1 MIRKKIGKFFLTPV
15 FCVNAN
21 VAERIQAV
29 GGNGIVLQNIDFFF
43 RGILKLVRI
52 DFCIGGVAFCVC
64 RKIKDITQGMLIFFA
79 KITVL
84 K

>member
-43 RGILKLVRI
+43 RGI
-52 DFCIGGVAFCVC
+52 
-64 RKIKDITQGMLIFFA
+64 
-79 KITVL
+79 
-84 K
+84 